1 MKNIDMIH
9 GGMFRKI
16 LVFALP
22 LAASNIIQQLYN
34 SIDVAVVGRFASSE
48 ALAAVGSNG
57 PLINLLINI
66 FVGLSVGA
74 NVLIAH
80 HIGQA
85 NNEAIKRAVG
95 TSCVVAVASGIVMML
110 VGVMFARPILEA
122 MDTPHNVI
130 ELSALYLRIY
140 FLGIPFLMIYNFG
153 AAILRGMGDTRRPL
167 YCLLVSGLVNTVLNL
182 ILVIGFDMSV
192 AGVAIGT
199 VVSFIINAVWVT
211 VLLFREAEPF
221 SLRTCRF
228 RIYRSELKRMMQIG
242 VPAGVQ
248 GMVFSFA
255 NVFIQTAINRCG
267 AAAVAGSAAAL
278 NYECYC
284 YFVVSS
290 FTTAATTFVGQNY
303 GAGKIDRCKRAWRLC
318 MVSSVVL
325 CALCNAVFYC
335 QKDFFIS
342 IFTTDP
348 EVARFAAVRMGIVLT
363 TQWMACSYEISGGA
377 LRGLGYSAQPALMTV
392 FGTCLLRLAWIYTI
406 YPLYH
411 TYGGL
416 MIVYPVSWVI
426 TGGMVVCL
434 YLFVL
439 RRLSH
444 VTFNV

>member
-1 MKNIDMIH
+1 MIN

-16 LVFALP
+16 LLFAMP

-57 PLINLLINI
+57 SLINLMINI
-66 FVGLSVGA
+66 FVGVSVGA

-85 NNEAIKRAVG
+85 NNEAIKRAIS
-95 TSCVVAVASGIVMML
+95 TSFVVAVVSGVVMMV
-110 VGVMFARPILEA
+110 VGVGFARPILELI
-122 MDTPHNVI
+122 DTPPEVI
-130 ELSALYLRIY
+130 DLSTLYLRIY
-140 FLGIPFLMIYNFG
+140 FVGIPFLLIYNFG
-153 AAILRGMGDTRRPL
+153 AAILRSMGDTRRPL
-167 YCLLVSGLVNTVLNL
+167 YCLFVSGLVNTLLNL
-182 ILVIGFDMSV
+182 VLVVGFDMSV

-211 VLLFREAEPF
+211 ILLFREAEPF
-221 SLRTCRF
+221 GLRTCRF
-228 RIYRSELKRMMQIG
+228 KIYKSELKRMMQIG

-255 NVFIQTAINRCG
+255 NVFIQAAINRCG
-267 AAAVAGSAAAL
+267 ADAVAGSATAL
-278 NYECYC
+278 NYEYYC
-284 YFVVSS
+284 YFVISA
-290 FTTAATTFVGQNY
+290 FATTTTTFIGQNY

-318 MVSSVVL
+318 MVSGVMLS
-325 CALCNAVFYC
+325 ALCNVVFYW
-335 QKDFFIS
+335 QSDFFIG
-342 IFTTDP
+342 IFTTDAD
-348 EVARFAAVRMGIVLT
+348 VAIYALQRMGIVLV

-377 LRGLGYSAQPALMTV
+377 LRGFGYSVQPALMTV
-392 FGTCLLRLAWIYTI
+392 FGTCLLRLVWIYTI

-411 TYGGL
+411 TYESL
-416 MIVYPVSWVI
+416 MLVFPVSWGI
-426 TGGMVVCL
+426 TGTMVVAL
-434 YLFVL
+434 YLFVV